1 MKKNPSRRTFL
12 KQSIQSTI
20 ALGAISAIPGLA
32 MASQLMQTVP
42 FSQTPLPYSF
52 QALEPIIDATTMEIH
67 YTKHASAYT
76 KNLNDAALVEFKG
89 QNIKL
94 EDAFKSISNYSLKL
108 RNNGG
113 GHYNHELFW
122 KAMQAP
128 GGLGLQEGALKAA
141 MMTSFNSME
150 NFKTK
155 LSEAA
160 MTRFGSGWAWLYLD
174 EKKTLQIGS
183 TPNQDNPLMD
193 VSTIKGTPILGLDV
207 WEHAYYLKYQN
218 RRAEYVSNWF
228 SLVNWKSAEERF
240 SQAI

>member
-12 KQSIQSTI
+12 KQSIQTSI
-20 ALGAISAIPGLA
+20 ALGAISAIPGSA
-32 MASQLMQTVP
+32 MASQLIQTVP

-52 QALEPIIDATTMEIH
+52 QALEPIIDAMTMEIH

-76 KNLNDAALVEFKG
+76 KNLNDAATAEFKG

-94 EDAFKSISNYSLKL
+94 EDALKTISTYSPKL

-128 GGLGLQEGALKAA
+128 GGPSLQEGTLKTA
-141 MMTSFNSME
+141 MLTSFNSME

-155 LSEAA
+155 LSDAA
-160 MTRFGSGWAWLYLD
+160 MTRFGSGWAWLYVD

-228 SLVNWKSAEERF
+228 NLINWKSAEERF
-240 SQAI
+240 SKAI

>member
-1 MKKNPSRRTFL
+1 
-12 KQSIQSTI
+12 
-20 ALGAISAIPGLA
+20 
-32 MASQLMQTVP
+32 MASQLIQTVP

-52 QALEPIIDATTMEIH
+52 QALEPIIDALTMEIH

-76 KNLNDAALVEFKG
+76 KNLNDAASAEFKG

-94 EDAFKSISNYSLKL
+94 EDALKTISTYSPKL

-128 GGLGLQEGALKAA
+128 GGPSLQEGTLKTA
-141 MMTSFNSME
+141 MLTSFNSME

-155 LSEAA
+155 LSDAA
-160 MTRFGSGWAWLYLD
+160 MTRFGSGWAWLYVD

-218 RRAEYVSNWF
+218 KRAEYVNNWF
-228 SLVNWKSAEERF
+228 NLINWKSAEERF
-240 SQAI
+240 SKAI